1 MYQEKRDP
9 REGKMWVN
17 EKKENLADQC
27 SEESEENG
35 ISTQEKGF
43 TWDRRKNAFSKR
55 SQKMK

>member
-1 MYQEKRDP
+1 MR
-9 REGKMWVN
+9 N